1 MNSTHTD
8 RFPEQTLLA
17 ELRQAKRDR
26 EIEDHARQLEAHHTA
41 IQELANMLGWSDQY
55 EAIQAHAEAAKLHE
69 IAGRTGHQAD
79 ATRAWEA
86 TMLAAEIDGSA

>member
-8 RFPEQTLLA
+8 QFPEQTLLA
-17 ELRQAKRDR
+17 ELRRAQRNR
-26 EIEDHARQLEAHHTA
+26 EIEDHTRQLEAHTQA
-41 IQELANMLGWSDQY
+41 IVKIASHIEQSLDF